1 MQIQSNLSPH
11 TPPFTPKPSP
21 QSCKFV
27 LYPGCRQSINLRFT
41 YTHKQVDFKHYAIAK
56 LRKNLNVNVLLKLYT
71 SINLKIFHV
80 DFIAWLTLFFYLD
93 ALTISIVDENSQE
106 NSSYEPTRGWDGNAS
121 RRGRCSND

>member
-1 MQIQSNLSPH
+1 MQIQSTLSPH

-56 LRKNLNVNVLLKLYT
+56 LRKNPNVNFLLNLYINKLENISRT
-71 SINLKIFHV
+71 FHCLAYIV
-80 DFIAWLTLFFYLD
+80 FYLD